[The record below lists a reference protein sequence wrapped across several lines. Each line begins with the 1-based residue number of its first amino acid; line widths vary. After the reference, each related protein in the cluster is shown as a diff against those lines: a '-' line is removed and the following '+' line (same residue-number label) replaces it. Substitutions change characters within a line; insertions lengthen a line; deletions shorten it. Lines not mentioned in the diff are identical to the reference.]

1 MKIAVS
7 GATGF
12 VGRHVVE
19 RLLGDGHD
27 IVAIARDSGKA
38 AAMPW
43 ADRAIFVSCDLYR
56 DPGALT
62 ARMECPQVFVHLAWP
77 GLPNYR
83 GLFNLTE
90 NLVAEVAM
98 FRQLLEWGVP
108 HLVVAGTCLEYGLQF
123 GPLAEDGET
132 RPTTPY
138 GLAKDTLRKTLQLMQ
153 ATQPFTLQ
161 WMRLFYMYGPGQS
174 EKSLLSQLDR
184 ALAEGRETFDMS
196 QGDQLRDYLPVEGV
210 AERFAR
216 VVGQNAVAGVI
227 NCCSGHPISVFDLIQ
242 RHLTANSKTIR
253 LNRGVYPYPDYEA
266 LAFWGQPTQ
275 LRRLGFP

>member
-19 RLLGDGHD
+19 GLLGDGHD

-43 ADRAIFVSCDLYR
+43 ADRVRFVSCDLYR
-56 DPGALT
+56 DSGALT

-90 NLVAEVAM
+90 NLVGEIAM

-216 VVGQNAVAGVI
+216 VVGQNAISGVI

-242 RHLTANSKTIR
+242 RHLTANSRTIR

-266 LAFWGQPTQ
+266 LAFWGQPAQ